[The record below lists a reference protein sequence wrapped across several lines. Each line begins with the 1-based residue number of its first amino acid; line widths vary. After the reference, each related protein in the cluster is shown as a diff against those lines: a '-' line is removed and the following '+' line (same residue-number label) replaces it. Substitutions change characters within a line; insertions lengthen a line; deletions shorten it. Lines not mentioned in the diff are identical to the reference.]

1 MTCPAACSLAIS
13 RAICSWPAASF
24 SILCRTAARS
34 CAIVSSSCNSGER
47 AVGEAEA
54 ANEDAGIAKAIEQFN
69 VEPGQRDGLIVVR
82 RGS

>member
-1 MTCPAACSLAIS
+1 
-13 RAICSWPAASF
+13 
-24 SILCRTAARS
+24 
-34 CAIVSSSCNSGER
+34 
-47 AVGEAEA
+47 VGEAEA